1 MKKQNE
7 KIEVLSKVCELT
19 LHYSQKVK
27 SSEMPLINTSTGA
40 RDLLKPLFN
49 DNLNFREQF
58 IIMCLSRS
66 NRVLGFANI
75 SIGGVNGT
83 IADPKLIFEFAL
95 SCNASSVILSHNHP
109 SGNEKPSDTDL
120 KLTTKIKDAGKCL
133 DIAVLDHLIITD
145 ENYFSFADEGHI

>member
-1 MKKQNE
+1 MKNKNL

-27 SSEMPLINTSTGA
+27 ASELPLISGSLHA
-40 RDLLKPLFN
+40 HDLIKPLFN
-49 DNLNFREQF
+49 NNLNFREQF

-66 NRVLGFANI
+66 NRVIGFANI

-95 SCNASSVILSHNHP
+95 SCHASGIILSHNHP
-109 SGNEKPSDTDL
+109 SGNEKPSDADL
-120 KLTTKIKDAGKCL
+120 KLTGKIKDGGKFL
-133 DIAVLDHLIITD
+133 DIAVLDHLIIT
-145 ENYFSFADEGHI
+145 EEKYFSFADEGHI